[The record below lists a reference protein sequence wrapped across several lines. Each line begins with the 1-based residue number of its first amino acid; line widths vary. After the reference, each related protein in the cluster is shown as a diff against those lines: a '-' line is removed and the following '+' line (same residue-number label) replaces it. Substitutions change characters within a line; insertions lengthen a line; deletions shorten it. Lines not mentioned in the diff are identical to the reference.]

1 MQTLRLQKLLSG
13 EISRRRILVR
23 PPEPPPESLL
33 SEPSD
38 SIYFGRS
45 ALLNVPVFWNYK
57 RLANPHIAIMGMTG
71 SGKSYF
77 IKTFLTRS
85 SIIWGSNALILDWSG
100 EYVPWVNA
108 SGGTVI
114 HLGRE
119 HALNLLDT
127 GGAEPSDRI
136 KQILG
141 AFEILT
147 DLAPNSK
154 QQRITQDALEMAYK
168 KKGWKISSEK
178 GKAHGANRASRKI
191 PPTLHDVEKILAAQ
205 QKARKKDDDI
215 EACLHRIRSLLQ
227 PGRDYFARQSTLS
240 LSKLT
245 SSGLVCIDL
254 SSLPSESDRSLAG
267 LTILQFL
274 KEKMRNDGWRDQK
287 ALKLIIVADEAWKI
301 AQNDKSD
308 LVAIVREGRKYAF
321 GLIVASQNPS
331 DMSKTILSNAATVMV
346 FRLQLPEFK
355 SYVRSALHYGERISD
370 AIEKFGVGQAAVH
383 MAFSKAQEGEGTF
396 LLSRIDGEEPLV
408 RLKITGGVVD
418 LEVDREEFR
427 RRLWRLG
434 CTDSQVASV
443 SALFEKSD
451 RTLSALDL
459 AGELSKFGFSR
470 PVVLVFLRE
479 LGLPDAELVKLFSR
493 LAAKSLGVPQGQLA
507 NLVVSN
513 D

>member
-1 MQTLRLQKLLSG
+1 MQNISLQKILSG

-23 PPEPPPESLL
+23 PPEPPPQSLL

-77 IKTFLTRS
+77 IKTFLTRA
-85 SIIWGSNALILDWSG
+85 SIVWGSNALILDWAG
-100 EYVPWVNA
+100 EYVSWVEA
-108 SGGTVI
+108 SGGAVI
-114 HLGRE
+114 RLGKE
-119 HALNLLDT
+119 HSLNLLDT
-127 GGAEPSDRI
+127 GGIAPSDRI
-136 KQILG
+136 KQIMG
-141 AFEILT
+141 AFGILT
-147 DLAPNSK
+147 DISGSAK
-154 QQRITQDALEMAYK
+154 QKRIMDEALEEAYAR
-168 KKGWKISSEK
+168 KGWKIFSSTH
-178 GKAHGANRASRKI
+178 GKNKKSAK
-191 PPTLHDVEKILAAQ
+191 PPTLHDVAHALSTRLA
-205 QKARKKDDDI
+205 KNRKDDDAT
-215 EACLHRIRSLLQ
+215 ECLHRIKPLLQ
-227 PGRDYFARQSTLS
+227 PGRDYFARLSTLS
-240 LSKLT
+240 LSQIT
-245 SSGLVCIDL
+245 TSGLVCVDL
-254 SSLPSESDRSLAG
+254 SHLPSEADRSLAG

-274 KEKMRNDGWRDQK
+274 REKMRNDGWMDQK

-301 AQNDKSD
+301 AQNDNSD
-308 LVAIVREGRKYAF
+308 LVAIVREGRKYSF

-383 MAFSKAQEGEGTF
+383 MAFERAQDGGGTF
-396 LLSRIDGEEPLV
+396 LLSKVDGEEPLV
-408 RLKITGGVVD
+408 RLRITGGGMD
-418 LEVDREEFR
+418 LEVDREEFQ

-434 CTDSQVASV
+434 CSDPQVSSV

-451 RTLSALDL
+451 RTLSALAL

-470 PVVLVFLRE
+470 PVILVFLRD
-479 LGLPDAELVKLFSR
+479 LGMPDDELVKLFSN
-493 LAAKSLGVPQGQLA
+493 LAAKSLGVPQGHLA
-507 NLVVSN
+507 KLVVEN
-513 D
+513 E